1 MFGFGLSGKNTT
13 TLLANLRSKRG
24 TLNANAVIKVLSQR
38 LLTPNQKAQFNAS
51 KINHYRIYRNKMKKR
66 AVLRSGIYA
75 GSG

>member
-13 TLLANLRSKRG
+13 TLLAELRSKRG
-24 TLNANAVIKVLSQR
+24 TMNANTVIKVLRQR

-51 KINHYRIYRNKMKKR
+51 KNNHYRIYNNKRKKR
-66 AVLRSGIYA
+66 AVLRSGIYT